1 MKILNA
7 LALLIVVEN
16 QNAVSFSDSLQTE
29 KQEINS
35 VRVGLVCAAAAG
47 FIAAGHIQNYD
58 AWWKGNRN
66 GFRFVFGKKD
76 DGEKYR
82 NADKFGHNYYSFLVS
97 DVIGNS
103 FVWSGIEKSK
113 AFFYGGT
120 IACLFQFYVEVEDGT
135 RPDLGFSIGDAIAD
149 VTGSYF
155 PLAQNEYPFL
165 KNFTWKYSIIDAGNV
180 KKGLHKTMI
189 DDYESQYFWLS
200 AKVPQMIFGSQ
211 NFFSKFFNLAIG
223 YSVKGIHYNQKSE
236 SEVYLALDY
245 DFEAIPLEG
254 SFARSIFHVLNY
266 FHFPSPMI
274 RVTPKFVSYG
284 LRW

>member
-1 MKILNA
+1 MNEIAFSLSDS
-7 LALLIVVEN
+7 LLVEN
-16 QNAVSFSDSLQTE
+16 QKVNTT
-29 KQEINS
+29 
-35 VRVGLVCAAAAG
+35 RVALVCGAAAG
-47 FIAAGHIQNYD
+47 FIIAGHIQNYD

-66 GFRFVFGKKD
+66 GFRFVYGKKD

-103 FVWSGIEKSK
+103 FVWSGIEKRNGY
-113 AFFYGGT
+113 FYGGT

-135 RPDLGFSIGDAIAD
+135 HPDLGFSFGDAIAD

-155 PLAQNEYPFL
+155 PLLQNEYSFL
-165 KNFTWKYSIIDAGNV
+165 KNFTWKYSVIDAGNV
-180 KKGLHKTMI
+180 KKHFHKTII

-200 AKVPQMIFGSQ
+200 AKVPQMIFGSE
-211 NFFSKFFNLAIG
+211 NFFSKFFNIAFG
-223 YSVKGIHYNQKSE
+223 YSVKGIHPPIDRE
-236 SEVYLALDY
+236 SEWYVALDY
-245 DFEAIPLEG
+245 DFEAIPIEG
-254 SFARSIFHVLNY
+254 SFARSVFHVLNY

-274 RVTPKFVSYG
+274 RVAPKFISYG